1 MSATS
6 ELGTVRGLLS
16 DADLSG
22 FLARARQLGHDTG
35 RLLAGQPVSSLVRLP
50 GIDDIRRL
58 CLVGPA
64 ERRAR
69 QAGFF
74 HPALAARSRLGQGVH
89 DRCEA
94 YAYADGHVDDADRAR
109 LAIHLPFP
117 ARFVSILSRRVAA
130 GEVWDLTVAPAEL
143 GVDERDDVLNVVNL
157 GELLIEPG
165 GRVIV
170 QGNLLIFGCQHLRHQ
185 ASSGD
190 ASSGDASSGDAG
202 GYQLGVL
209 PTPYPVDR
217 RSGPRDGRPGVPGA
231 AGAPGRSGVQP
242 RGVPTMIGFALSEPA
257 GDGMNGA
264 DGGAGEAGGAGGRGR
279 TGGATKTAEIT
290 IGHLTGSLTILAAGG
305 DGGDGGPGGGGGA
318 GGDGGDPAAGFRTT
332 GGTVPAGRAGQ
343 ASRGGD
349 GGNGGNGG
357 HGGISS
363 NVFVTLPAASRDR
376 LRVITLPAS
385 GGPGGAG
392 GRPGRGGRGG
402 RGGTAATSAMP
413 RADGTHAADGAAG
426 QPGRQGRARPAPE
439 VFVNGISHQGNG
451 TSP

>member
-1 MSATS
+1 MPTPPSSSSAWQARQALGARLGELRQDAGLTGRALAQLCGWHESKVSRIEHARTAPAPGWRRRTWAGAPRVTTGRRRRAAPCSSSAIPAPVRSTPWLTSRRGPGWRSGMSATS
-6 ELGTVRGLLS
+6 ELGAVRPAGLS
-16 DADLSG
+16 DAGLRG

-35 RLLAGQPVSSLVRLP
+35 RLLAGEPVSSRVRLP

-64 ERRAR
+64 ERLAR

-74 HPALAARSRLGQGVH
+74 HPAMAARSRLGQGVH

-94 YAYADGHVDDADRAR
+94 YAFADGHVDDADRAR

-185 ASSGD
+185 APAGD
-190 ASSGDASSGDAG
+190 A

-217 RSGPRDGRPGVPGA
+217 RSGPRNGRAGPPGA
-231 AGAPGRSGVQP
+231 AGADRESAGSGK
-242 RGVPTMIGFALSEPA
+242 S
-257 GDGMNGA
+257 
-264 DGGAGEAGGAGGRGR
+264 
-279 TGGATKTAEIT
+279 
-290 IGHLTGSLTILAAGG
+290 
-305 DGGDGGPGGGGGA
+305 
-318 GGDGGDPAAGFRTT
+318 
-332 GGTVPAGRAGQ
+332 
-343 ASRGGD
+343 
-349 GGNGGNGG
+349 
-357 HGGISS
+357 
-363 NVFVTLPAASRDR
+363 
-376 LRVITLPAS
+376 
-385 GGPGGAG
+385 
-392 GRPGRGGRGG
+392 
-402 RGGTAATSAMP
+402 
-413 RADGTHAADGAAG
+413 
-426 QPGRQGRARPAPE
+426 
-439 VFVNGISHQGNG
+439 
-451 TSP
+451 

>member
-6 ELGTVRGLLS
+6 ELGAIGGRLS
-16 DADLSG
+16 DADLHG

-35 RLLAGQPVSSLVRLP
+35 PLLAGRPVSALVRLP
-50 GIDDIRRL
+50 AIDDIRRL

-94 YAYADGHVDDADRAR
+94 YAFADGHVDDADRAR

-117 ARFVSILSRRVAA
+117 ARFVSILSHRVAA
-130 GEVWDLTVAPAEL
+130 GEVWDLTVAPGEL

-185 ASSGD
+185 DGD
-190 ASSGDASSGDAG
+190 AA

-217 RSGPRDGRPGVPGA
+217 RSGPRHGLAGSPGA
-231 AGAPGRSGVQP
+231 AGAPGRPGVRP
-242 RGVPTMIGFALSEPA
+242 RGVPTMIGFALSEPV
-257 GDGMNGA
+257 GDGMNGT
-264 DGGAGEAGGAGGRGR
+264 DGAPGAPGGAGGRGR

-290 IGHLTGSLTILAAGG
+290 IGRLTGPLTILAAGG
-305 DGGDGGPGGGGGA
+305 RGGDGGSGGDGGDGGN
-318 GGDGGDPAAGFRTT
+318 GGDPAAGFRTT
-332 GGTVPAGRAGQ
+332 SGTVPAGRAG
-343 ASRGGD
+343 RGGGGGD

-357 HGGISS
+357 HGGVSS
-363 NVFVTLPAASRDR
+363 NVFVTLPAPSRQR
-376 LRVITLPAS
+376 LRVITLAAG

-392 GRPGRGGRGG
+392 GRGGRDGRGGQGG
-402 RGGTAATSAMP
+402 RDGHPGDGGV
-413 RADGTHAADGAAG
+413 GK
-426 QPGRQGRARPAPE
+426 PGREGLGRPAPE
-439 VFVNGISHQGNG
+439 VFVNGTSHRGNG